1 MLLGIVLARLLEPAV
16 FGKFVSINATLAFLM
31 IPASFSTAQLLV
43 SDAGKTNDLFSRVL
57 GMALLVSFV
66 KLILLAGFVSFSML
80 SGNKEAAFIGVI
92 IGTPMVLADW
102 INTLKSDLEGRGF
115 FKPNFLVQIAELC
128 THAIVAITLVCQG
141 WGVYGLALGGLAGF
155 IPQAM
160 LYILLSDRRLAIPKF
175 SIQDFTQQFRT
186 GFWLW
191 LGSVASNWYL
201 RIDKILL
208 GHFAGASQL
217 GYYNRAMNYGP
228 ISHILLNSLM
238 NNATIRSLSI
248 KESAHEKRYL
258 FWKTALIV
266 ISASLFNGAFWYFT
280 APTLV
285 PWIFGSQWIGAVP
298 AFQIL
303 GWLGVPYFLV
313 YGTSTILYA
322 DKFFKTIA
330 LVHVVGIAIF
340 CVALL
345 ICGFNNLL
353 ELKFASWAFL
363 GCMLM
368 TGLLMS
374 SFSIPLLF
382 NREKVFKNE

>member
-1 MLLGIVLARLLEPAV
+1 MLLGIILARLLEPAV
-16 FGKFVSINATLAFLM
+16 FGKFVAINAALAFLM

-43 SDAGKTNDLFSRVL
+43 SDVGKTNDLFSRVL

-66 KLILLAGFVSFSML
+66 KFILLVVFISASIL
-80 SGNKEAAFIGVI
+80 SGNSDAALIGAI
-92 IGTPMVLADW
+92 IGIPMVLADW

-115 FKPNFLVQIAELC
+115 FKPNFLVQIADLC
-128 THAIVAITLVCQG
+128 THAIVAITLVWQG

-160 LYILLSDRRLAIPKF
+160 LYILLSDRRLAVPKF
-175 SIQDFTQQFRT
+175 NIQDFTQQFRT

-201 RIDKILL
+201 RVDKILL

-238 NNATIRSLSI
+238 TNATIRSLSI
-248 KESAHEKRYL
+248 KESAREKRNL
-258 FWKTALIV
+258 FLKTATIVVSGSLI
-266 ISASLFNGAFWYFT
+266 NGVFWYIT

-285 PWIFGSQWIGAVP
+285 PFIFGSQWIGAIP

-313 YGTSTILYA
+313 YGSSTILYA
-322 DKFFKTIA
+322 CKKFKSIA
-330 LVHVVGIAIF
+330 LVHVAGITIF
-340 CVALL
+340 CSALL
-345 ICGFNNLL
+345 IGGFNNFL
-353 ELKFASWAFL
+353 ELHFASWAFL
-363 GCMLM
+363 GCMFL

-374 SFSIPLLF
+374 FYSIPHLF
-382 NREKVFKNE
+382 SK